1 MLHESDTI
9 YKNVGIAVC
18 VAFLIYVLVS
28 VVQIQYD
35 VGSRIAKFGSG
46 IIKEGFIEGN
56 RNKNAG
62 DKKSK
67 KLNDT
72 ELIRERYNRSTE
84 EIEDI
89 IISNYN
95 DAKMNDDDDKL
106 DGETVKL
113 VIALMKAKL
122 REVLSEKIKD
132 FAEAKGEMDFA
143 TSSETN
149 NTITLL
155 KSMIAH
161 LENPM

>member
-56 RNKNAG
+56 KNRNAG

-67 KLNDT
+67 KGVDT
-72 ELIRERYNRSTE
+72 ELTDAIKEFE
-84 EIEDI
+84 EII
-89 IISNYN
+89 IDNYN
-95 DAKMNDDDDKL
+95 EADMMTKDDTMEGTTSKL
-106 DGETVKL
+106 ATD
-113 VIALMKAKL
+113 LMKAKL
-122 REVLSEKIKD
+122 REILSANIKD
-132 FAEAKGEMDFA
+132 FVTGRGEMDFS

-155 KSMIAH
+155 KAMIVQ
-161 LENPM
+161 LEKPM